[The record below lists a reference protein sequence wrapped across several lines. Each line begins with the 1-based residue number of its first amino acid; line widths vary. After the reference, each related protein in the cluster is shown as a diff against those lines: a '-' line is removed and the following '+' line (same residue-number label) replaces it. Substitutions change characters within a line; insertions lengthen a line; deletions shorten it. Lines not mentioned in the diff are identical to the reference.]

1 MNGMKQTTTRPAS
14 RTGRGRAG
22 ADPARHTAAQRRRR
36 AGERTALPEIPQ
48 TDMTPQVR
56 SAVMGLMD
64 ELDRLKDELTAA
76 HERVSLLENM
86 ADEDPLVPVLNRRGF
101 VRELE
106 RALAYV
112 KRYGTEASLIYIDLD
127 DFKAINDAHGHAAGD
142 AALRHVAAL
151 LIENV
156 RRSDLVGRLGGDE
169 FALVL
174 HRAGLEVARS
184 KALRLVEDIAA
195 RPFSHDGAEIGL
207 ALSVGS
213 TDLRDG
219 DTVADVL
226 DRADREMFRH
236 KTGRKRRTG

>member
-1 MNGMKQTTTRPAS
+1 MKQNEAEPAS
-14 RTGRGRAG
+14 GTARGRPS
-22 ADPARHTAAQRRRR
+22 ADAARRAPARRHRRPNEG
-36 AGERTALPEIPQ
+36 AILPEIPQ
-48 TDMTPQVR
+48 AEMTPQVR

-64 ELDRLKDELTAA
+64 ELDRLKGELTAA
-76 HERVSLLENM
+76 NERVSQLENV

-112 KRYGTEASLIYIDLD
+112 KRYGTTASLIYIDLD

-142 AALRHVAAL
+142 AALRHVAEL
-151 LIENV
+151 LTGNV

-174 HRAGLEVARS
+174 HRADLHVAES
-184 KALRLVEDIAA
+184 KALQLVDSIAA
-195 RPFSHDGAEIGL
+195 HPVTYDGAEINL

-213 TDLRDG
+213 TDLRAA
-219 DTVADVL
+219 DTVTEVL
-226 DRADREMFRH
+226 ERGDRAMYRH
-236 KTGRKRRTG
+236 KSRRKRATG

>member
-1 MNGMKQTTTRPAS
+1 MKRNEAKPVSGA
-14 RTGRGRAG
+14 GRAERS
-22 ADPARHTAAQRRRR
+22 AEAARRNPTPRRRR
-36 AGERTALPEIPQ
+36 PGERASLPELPQ

-76 HERVSLLENM
+76 NERVSVLENM

-127 DFKAINDAHGHAAGD
+127 DFKTINDAHGHAAGD
-142 AALRHVAAL
+142 AALRHVAEL
-151 LIENV
+151 LTVNV

-174 HRAGLEVARS
+174 HRAGLDVARG
-184 KALRLVEDIAA
+184 KALRLVDDIAA
-195 RPFSHDGAEIGL
+195 HPFSHDGVEIAL

-213 TDLRDG
+213 TDLRGG
-219 DTVADVL
+219 DTVTDVL
-226 DRADREMFRH
+226 DRADRQMYRH
-236 KTGRKRRTG
+236 KSRRKPETG